1 MKQVIEEK
9 DSEIKNINRKIDQ
22 FEKKFE
28 NRITSLEEIVNT
40 FQKELENFKKENEAL
55 RNAKIVETNEK
66 NSLSES
72 ENYVAK
78 ETTESDEVDDDT
90 ATCEN
95 EHVCDKCG
103 FQGKTEAGL
112 KIHNTAKHRGFRKVT
127 RKNVEK

>member
-9 DSEIKNINRKIDQ
+9 DTEINKINIEIDQ

-28 NRITSLEEIVNT
+28 KRIESLEEIVNT
-40 FQKELENFKKENEAL
+40 FQKELENLKKENEAL

-78 ETTESDEVDDDT
+78 EITEFDGVDDDT

-103 FQGKTEAGL
+103 FVGKTEAGL

-127 RKNVEK
+127 RKNIEK

>member
-1 MKQVIEEK
+1 MVKNLCDKVSK
-9 DSEIKNINRKIDQ
+9 IKNLSWQ
-22 FEKKFE
+22 FCWIFCW
-28 NRITSLEEIVNT
+28 L
-40 FQKELENFKKENEAL
+40 L
-55 RNAKIVETNEK
+55 RG
-66 NSLSES
+66 

-78 ETTESDEVDDDT
+78 ETTEFDGVDDDT